1 MNTRSRSRQRGA
13 AALVVAM
20 VLLFGMTIVAFFAN
34 RTMIFEQRTSANQYR
49 YTKAFELADAGVEWA
64 IARLNDAQTLPA
76 YAAPTSTSADTAY
89 INCNPAATPASTLKS
104 FRDRYIRP
112 TMADVGHPTGWLDP
126 LSSVFPGCQVDPVSG
141 NKTCDCPPAGPAVLL
156 VPTNQSSF
164 NYAAGTANLPRFRV
178 KFNAVAS
185 PSTDWLAVEIVS
197 RGCTGGDPCDPSLP
211 VSTATD
217 ATATARMLV
226 KIRPTFPTGP
236 GAGLISGSTTVV
248 SGSLNVINTDTAGNG
263 ITINS
268 GSTVDLSGPSV
279 SVVTLP
285 GTPPAASILD
295 NDPALLKLTNADAS
309 GELFFTSF
317 LGEGFADFQT
327 NLGTVVINAG
337 PSSAAG
343 RTCSSAVDCGSAV
356 SYWADRGFTQFWVVP
371 DVTFNNSNMP
381 STNAARTLG
390 TAAKPIVVATPSQ
403 FTTTGGITAYGV
415 FYAATASAVDDLTLS
430 GGGNST
436 IIGSLI
442 SRGDFARTGNGNISI
457 VYNANLFGGKGPPT
471 GLLVPVPGSWRD
483 KSAPY

>member
-1 MNTRSRSRQRGA
+1 MNTRSRQRGA

-164 NYAAGTANLPRFRV
+164 NYATGTANLPRFRV

-197 RGCTGGDPCDPSLP
+197 RGCTGGDPCDPNQL
-211 VSTATD
+211 TASGTD
-217 ATATARMLV
+217 GTAIARVLV
-226 KIRPTFPTGP
+226 KLRPTIPTVP
-236 GAGLISGSTTVV
+236 NAALIGGSITLTSG
-248 SGSLNVINTDTAGNG
+248 
-263 ITINS
+263 
-268 GSTVDLSGPSV
+268 
-279 SVVTLP
+279 TL
-285 GTPPAASILD
+285 
-295 NDPALLKLTNADAS
+295 
-309 GELFFTSF
+309 
-317 LGEGFADFQT
+317 
-327 NLGTVVINAG
+327 
-337 PSSAAG
+337 
-343 RTCSSAVDCGSAV
+343 R
-356 SYWADRGFTQFWVVP
+356 VVP
-371 DVTFNNSNMP
+371 DAASDGVAIQTGGAAPTSIDVRTVP
-381 STNAARTLG
+381 GAPKARTLAISWSPRRSP
-390 TAAKPIVVATPSQ
+390 TC
-403 FTTTGGITAYGV
+403 
-415 FYAATASAVDDLTLS
+415 LS
-430 GGGNST
+430 T
-436 IIGSLI
+436 RRA
-442 SRGDFARTGNGNISI
+442 RG
-457 VYNANLFGGKGPPT
+457 
-471 GLLVPVPGSWRD
+471 
-483 KSAPY
+483 